1 MTHSQTL
8 TQPTRIQ
15 PFRQAFCERFSKSKD
30 VFEER
35 LFWDAIP
42 PTVRPIG
49 RVVRYLSPDFFQV
62 DFDFI
67 RKLAAAESQ
76 REVARM
82 VNNVR
87 FDPRFSRGF
96 LRSVLRVRISG
107 GR

>member
-1 MTHSQTL
+1 
-8 TQPTRIQ
+8 
-15 PFRQAFCERFSKSKD
+15 
-30 VFEER
+30 
-35 LFWDAIP
+35 
-42 PTVRPIG
+42 
-49 RVVRYLSPDFFQV
+49 V

-107 GR
+107 GRLVRIADRLFADSKRRGLS